1 MTEIPQPESSV
12 SQSLDAALEP
22 FPYQLELVD
31 YLKSQERDLWSWFAS
46 ASYLSRYADSVRL
59 DLLKATY
66 RFDPPEHARI
76 YELAHEAREELGIRA
91 PVTIYQ
97 VTNSDELNA
106 ALAFVPGEV
115 HLLLEGGVTRLLTEE
130 ELKAALAHELTH
142 YVLWERFDGDF
153 LVAHQLLGG
162 VAGHPHAAR
171 SHLESARLFSLYME
185 IHADRGSLFVMK
197 NPLATIR
204 SLIKIQTG
212 LADVHA
218 ESYLRQADEIFSHEN
233 VRTSQLTH
241 PESFIRARALHDWS
255 ERQRD
260 SFPEV
265 ARMIE
270 GTTEL
275 DALDLVGQARLSGI
289 TRQLVAAFL
298 TPKWLQT
305 EAVLSHAR
313 KFFPDLIPGGVLDE
327 NLSRTIAV
335 LDPTIRKYLSYVLL
349 DFTVIDPDLEDVPIA
364 AAIDA
369 SHRCGLGEP
378 MIDLVT
384 KELALPKKRLAK
396 LEQERA
402 QLLAAAERQAQSEAS
417 R

>member
-1 MTEIPQPESSV
+1 MTEIPRAQSSAL
-12 SQSLDAALEP
+12 QSLDIALEP

-46 ASYLSRYADSVRL
+46 ANYLSRYADAVRL

-66 RFDPPEHARI
+66 RFDPAEHARL
-76 YELAHEAREELGIRA
+76 YELAQEARAELGIEA

-97 VTNSDELNA
+97 ATNTDELNA
-106 ALAFVPGEV
+106 VLAFVPGEV
-115 HLLLEGGVTRLLTEE
+115 HIILHGRVITLLTEE

-142 YVLWERFDGDF
+142 YVLWERFDRDF

-162 VAGHPHAAR
+162 IAGHPEAAP
-171 SHLESARLFSLYME
+171 SHIESARLFSLYME
-185 IHADRGSLFVMK
+185 MHADRGSLFVMK
-197 NPLATIR
+197 DPLATIR

-218 ESYLRQADEIFSHEN
+218 ESYLRQADEIFSREN
-233 VRTSQLTH
+233 VRASQLTH
-241 PESFIRARALHDWS
+241 PESFIRARALRDWS
-255 ERQRD
+255 ERQRE
-260 SFPEV
+260 SFPGI

-270 GTTEL
+270 GEVEL
-275 DALDLVGQARLSGI
+275 DALDLAGQARVTRI

-313 KFFPDLIPGGVLDE
+313 KFFPGLTPAGAFHDDLK
-327 NLSRTIAV
+327 RTIAA
-335 LDPTIRKYLSYVLL
+335 LDPSVQKFLSYVLL
-349 DFTVIDPDLEDVPIA
+349 DFAVIDPDLEDLPIA
-364 AAIDA
+364 AVIDA
-369 SHRCGLGEP
+369 SHRCGLGEQ
-378 MIDLVT
+378 MLALVT
-384 KELALPKKRLAK
+384 KELSIPKKRLAK
-396 LEQERA
+396 LEQDREK
-402 QLLAAAERQAQSEAS
+402 LLAAAARQAQSEPG